1 MEAEEKTEEL
11 NPLDQ
16 SKNNRYD
23 YFNICHHFVR
33 KIKKLNEL
41 NQIRKIKN
49 PGFS

>member
-1 MEAEEKTEEL
+1 MNTEETNTPSHAEEEI
-11 NPLDQ
+11 PA
-16 SKNNRYD
+16 SRYD

-41 NQIRKIKN
+41 KAIGKIKT